1 MLILQSIALVLSL
14 GVLMWG
20 ADRFVTGAAALAVH
34 RGVSK
39 LVIGLTVVA
48 LGTSAP
54 EMSVALIA
62 SFEGNPLLAVGNA
75 IGSNIAN
82 IGLVLGVTALVT
94 PLPFS
99 SGVRTEELRWVLAV
113 TILALVLMFD
123 LHLSMLDGLLLIA
136 LLGLILWRL
145 YRKQQVVAAE
155 LQDGLLFQTEDLPN
169 LDTRQSMIAFGT
181 GLLAILI
188 SADMLVWAA
197 TGIASWWGV
206 SELVIGLTIVAVGT
220 SLPEL
225 AASVVAAFKGHA
237 DIAIGNVV
245 GSNILNILTVLTI
258 PALISAPGIEA
269 VVFWRDCG
277 MMLALTLV
285 LTVFAYTMKKA
296 ITRVEGAVLLSAWIG
311 YSLFVLS

>member
-1 MLILQSIALVLSL
+1 MLILQSIALVLAL
-14 GVLMWG
+14 GILMWG
-20 ADRFVTGAAALAVH
+20 ADRFVTGAAAIAVH
-34 RGVSK
+34 RGVSQ

-54 EMSVALIA
+54 EMAVAIFA

-82 IGLVLGVTALVT
+82 IGLVLGATALVT

-99 SGVRTEELRWVLAV
+99 SGVRTEELRWVMAVTLLAV
-113 TILALVLMFD
+113 VLLFD
-123 LHLSMLDGLLLIA
+123 LHLSVIDGLILIA
-136 LLGLILWRL
+136 LLCMILWRL
-145 YRKQQVVAAE
+145 YRKQQVVAAD
-155 LQDGLLFQTEDLPN
+155 LQDGLLFQTEDLPD
-169 LDTRQSMIAFGT
+169 LDMRQSMIAFGT
-181 GLLAILI
+181 GLVAILV

-197 TGIASWWGV
+197 TGIATWWGV

-225 AASVVAAFKGHA
+225 AASVTAAIKGHA

-258 PALISAPGIEA
+258 PALISAPAIDA
-269 VVFWRDCG
+269 VVLWRDCG
-277 MMLALTLV
+277 MMVILTLV
-285 LTVFAYTMKKA
+285 LAVFAYTMKKA
-296 ITRVEGAVLLSAWIG
+296 ITRTEGAFLLCTWVG

>member
-258 PALISAPGIEA
+258 PALISAPVIEA

>member
-1 MLILQSIALVLSL
+1 VLSL

-258 PALISAPGIEA
+258 PALISAPVIEA

>member
-1 MLILQSIALVLSL
+1 VLILQSIALVLSL

-258 PALISAPGIEA
+258 PALISAPVIEA

>member
-1 MLILQSIALVLSL
+1 MILQSIALVLSL

-258 PALISAPGIEA
+258 PALISAPVIEA

>member
-1 MLILQSIALVLSL
+1 MLILQSIALVLAL
-14 GVLMWG
+14 GILMWG
-20 ADRFVTGAAALAVH
+20 ADRFVTGAAAIAVH
-34 RGVSK
+34 RGVSQ

-54 EMSVALIA
+54 EMAVAIFA

-82 IGLVLGVTALVT
+82 IGLVLGATALVT

-113 TILALVLMFD
+113 TLLAVVLLFD
-123 LHLSMLDGLLLIA
+123 LHLSVIDGLILIA
-136 LLGLILWRL
+136 LLFMILWRL
-145 YRKQQVVAAE
+145 YRKQQVVAAD
-155 LQDGLLFQTEDLPN
+155 LQDGLLFQTEDLPD
-169 LDTRQSMIAFGT
+169 LDMRQSMIAFGT
-181 GLLAILI
+181 GLVAILV

-197 TGIASWWGV
+197 SGIATWWGV

-225 AASVVAAFKGHA
+225 AASVTAAIKGHA

-258 PALISAPGIEA
+258 PALISAPAIDA
-269 VVFWRDCG
+269 VVLWRDCG
-277 MMLALTLV
+277 MMVILTLV
-285 LTVFAYTMKKA
+285 LAVFAYTMKKA
-296 ITRVEGAVLLSAWIG
+296 ITRTEGAFLLCTWVG

>member
-1 MLILQSIALVLSL
+1 MLILQSIALVLAL
-14 GVLMWG
+14 GILMWG
-20 ADRFVTGAAALAVH
+20 ADRFVTGAAAIAVH
-34 RGVSK
+34 RGVSQ

-54 EMSVALIA
+54 EMAVAIFA

-82 IGLVLGVTALVT
+82 IGLVLGATALVT

-113 TILALVLMFD
+113 TLLAVVLLFD
-123 LHLSMLDGLLLIA
+123 LHLSVIDGLILIA
-136 LLGLILWRL
+136 LLCMILWRL
-145 YRKQQVVAAE
+145 YRKQQVVAAD
-155 LQDGLLFQTEDLPN
+155 LQDGLLFQTEDLPD
-169 LDTRQSMIAFGT
+169 LDMRQSMIAFGT
-181 GLLAILI
+181 GLVAILV

-197 TGIASWWGV
+197 TGIATWWGV

-225 AASVVAAFKGHA
+225 AASVTAAIKGHA

-258 PALISAPGIEA
+258 PALISAPAIDA
-269 VVFWRDCG
+269 VVLWRDCG
-277 MMLALTLV
+277 MMVILTLV
-285 LTVFAYTMKKA
+285 LAVFAYTMKKA
-296 ITRVEGAVLLSAWIG
+296 ITRTEGAFLLCTWVG

>member
-258 PALISAPGIEA
+258 PALISAPVIEA
-269 VVFWRDCG
+269 DVFWRDCG

>member
-99 SGVRTEELRWVLAV
+99 SGVSTEELRWVLAV

-258 PALISAPGIEA
+258 PALISAPVIEA